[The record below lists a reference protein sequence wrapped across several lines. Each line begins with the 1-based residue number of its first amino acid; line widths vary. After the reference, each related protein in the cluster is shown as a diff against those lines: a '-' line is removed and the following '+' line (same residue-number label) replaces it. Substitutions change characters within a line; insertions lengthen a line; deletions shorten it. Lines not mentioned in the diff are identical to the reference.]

1 MATAACLS
9 AADLLTKLQA
19 TSTAFQTT
27 GDCDQALSTLKDLWA
42 AIQASPLERLPSD
55 AKEDDVK
62 EDDAKEDAT
71 SHVAS
76 LTAALNERPLGLG
89 HMKDQP
95 LAKDE
100 RLLAFF
106 HALQTRI
113 DTLSVV
119 SIDDGDDD
127 KALAAAI
134 EEAAT
139 TIEEAAT
146 TIEGA
151 ALAPVDPSIPTPIS
165 LKVEVA
171 RPTGGWTKGPILVHL
186 LNVTFNPKDFTAV
199 ERAVQVDPP
208 AAYPVLRHD
217 TREPYLA
224 TDLPG
229 TPVHALYASL
239 WLDIQDGHYLSKGLG
254 TCYASAA
261 GTKPCFRWS
270 PLAGLKKLFGAP
282 SPSTQALE
290 EFLSLLGPW
299 LTKVGDEGGR
309 VWALSSAV

>member
-27 GDCDQALSTLKDLWA
+27 GDHDQALSTLKDLWA
-42 AIQASPLERLPSD
+42 EIQASPLETLTSD
-55 AKEDDVK
+55 SKEDD
-62 EDDAKEDAT
+62 DT

-76 LTAALNERPLGLG
+76 LTAVLNERPLGLG

-113 DTLSVV
+113 DTLSVA
-119 SIDDGDDD
+119 SIDDDSLND
-127 KALAAAI
+127 KTLAAAI

-139 TIEEAAT
+139 TIEET
-146 TIEGA
+146 
-151 ALAPVDPSIPTPIS
+151 ALASVDPSIPTPIS

-171 RPTGGWTKGPILVHL
+171 HPTGGWIKGPILVHL
-186 LNVTFNPKDFTAV
+186 LNVTFDPKDFTAV

-208 AAYPVLRHD
+208 AACSVLRHD

-239 WLDIQDGHYLSKGLG
+239 WLDIRDGHYLSKGLG

-270 PLAGLKKLFGAP
+270 PLVGLKKLFGTP

-299 LTKVGDEGGR
+299 LTKVGDEEGGR